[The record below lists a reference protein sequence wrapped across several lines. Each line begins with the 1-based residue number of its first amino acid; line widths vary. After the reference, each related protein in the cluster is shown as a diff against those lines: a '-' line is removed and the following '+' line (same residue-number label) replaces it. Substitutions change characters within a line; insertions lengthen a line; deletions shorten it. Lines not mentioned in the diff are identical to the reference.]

1 MRIDS
6 LPVMLAC
13 ASITV
18 DVLAVRLPVVQDVDV
33 VVAGGSSAAVA
44 AAVAAKQ
51 AGATVFLAAPRP
63 YLGEDLAGT
72 LRLARVPGDDESH
85 PIYRAIFDGRRA
97 ARANWPFAY
106 TYDAKPD
113 KQHDDAKHS
122 VLTDGKFGNATLES
136 VQFSGDVTVSVD
148 LGEARDISGVELS
161 TYLREHKA
169 GKNRNADLSKVG
181 FRTAAMEVSA
191 SRDGKTWSLVSF
203 SDKPAVMGTTNSG
216 ILSVPISGTWRY
228 LRVRAVRDP
237 AYPRQLLGELRVLK
251 GDSAVDELVDRTTP
265 IAVKRTLDEALLA
278 AGVPY
283 LTGAVPCGLLKDEDD
298 RACGIVIADRSGRQA
313 IRAKVIID
321 AMPRGRIARL
331 AGAEATFKAG
341 TRTFSRIVLSG
352 ERPKSSRVR
361 ATQLPGDVPVTV
373 KNIRSKRFPND
384 FTAHFWKCEMDV
396 DMPDDSARSFAE
408 AEQALRDA
416 TFTPLQADAANTAVL
431 ADEPAL
437 RVPDGKPVFVL
448 APCAFP
454 GKAITV
460 GAQTGTAAAK
470 TAKGIPAPS
479 GQIYVYGALPGEKLL
494 IHASAARVGE
504 HAKAL
509 PSYLVKAS
517 GTVADVSPMPLLAT
531 CDTFVV
537 GAGTGGGPAGISA
550 ARAGAKTIVCE
561 YVYMMGGVST
571 DGLIGHYYYGN
582 RVGFTREIDAGV
594 QETGA
599 VFPQAKS
606 EWYRREQRRAGA
618 EIWFGTMLQGVVVY
632 GSRVIGVVVVMPDGT
647 RGAVRCSNVVDATGN
662 AEIPALVGTDTEFI
676 TDEDLSVQGATMARN
691 TLGTGY
697 ANSDLG
703 FVDDTD
709 AADVF
714 YFALRTRASMPDG
727 TWDQAQVVNSRE
739 RRRMVGA
746 FYMTPP
752 DVMNGRTYP
761 DTVVRT
767 YSNFDSHGQTA
778 HDAFFIED
786 PGHKPMYVNLPYRCF
801 LPKTL
806 DGVLV
811 TGLGISAHRDAMPI
825 LRMEPD
831 VQNQGYVAG
840 YAAASAVKA
849 GVTVRNVDMKALQK
863 HLVEKKI
870 IGPDVPKQKDSFPLS
885 DEAFAKAV
893 HDLADNY
900 KGLAVLM
907 TDPDRARPLLA
918 RAYATAEGE
927 SKFNYA
933 HLLAMLGRDDG
944 AALVLAK
951 FKAMDWDKGWNY
963 RGMGQYN
970 RSVSWVDSYA
980 IALGH
985 AKVRAA
991 VPALIEKADQLTEK
1005 SEYSHF
1011 RAIARA
1017 LEEIGDPS
1025 AAPALARVLKRPG
1038 IGGRAQKMQ
1047 AKVPVF
1053 EGFSNRAG
1061 DWERT
1066 LSLREICIARALYR
1080 LGDTPDGLGR
1090 RTLEAYAADP
1100 RRAFAAHA
1108 CLVLKQ
1114 QPTTT
1119 K

>member
-1 MRIDS
+1 MRKRTYFVS
-6 LPVMLAC
+6 FLLLSTQMF
-13 ASITV
+13 ASN
-18 DVLAVRLPVVQDVDV
+18 LPVVQDVDV

-97 ARANWPFAY
+97 ARPSWPFTY
-106 TYDAKPD
+106 TYDLKPD
-113 KQHDDAKHS
+113 RSHGDAKHS

-136 VQFSGDVTVSVD
+136 VQFPGDVTVSVD

-169 GKNRNADLSKVG
+169 GKNQNADLSKVG
-181 FRTAAMEVSA
+181 FRTSAMEVSA
-191 SRDGKTWSLVSF
+191 SRDGKEWSPISF
-203 SDKPAVMGTTNSG
+203 SDKPAVRGTTNSG
-216 ILSVPISGTWRY
+216 ILSVPIAGTWRY

-251 GDSAVDELVDRTTP
+251 GDSAVDTLVDRATP

-283 LTGAVPCGLLKDEDD
+283 LTGAVPCGVLKDADG
-298 RACGIVIADRSGRQA
+298 RAGGIVIADRSGRQA
-313 IRAKVIID
+313 IRSKVIID

-331 AGAEATFKAG
+331 AGAEATFKTG

-352 ERPKSSRVR
+352 ERPKNSRVR
-361 ATQLPGDVPVTV
+361 ATQLPGDVPIKV
-373 KNIRSKRFPND
+373 KNIRSKNFPNA

-396 DMPDDSARSFAE
+396 EMSDDSARSFAA

-431 ADEPAL
+431 VDEPAL
-437 RVPDGKPVFVL
+437 RVPDDKPVFAL
-448 APCAFP
+448 APSELP
-454 GKAITV
+454 GKAITA
-460 GAQTGTAAAK
+460 GAQAGAAAAK
-470 TAKGIPAPS
+470 VAKGTPAPR
-479 GQIYVYGALPGEKLL
+479 GKLYVYGALPGEKLL
-494 IHASAARVGE
+494 TLASAARVGE

-509 PSYLVKAS
+509 PSYLVNAS
-517 GTVADVSPMPLLAT
+517 GTVADVLAMPLLAT

-582 RVGFTREIDAGV
+582 RVGFTQEIDAGV

-618 EIWFGTMLQGVVVY
+618 EIWFGTMLQGVIVY
-632 GSRVIGVVVVMPDGT
+632 GSRVTGVVVVMPDGT
-647 RGAVRCSNVVDATGN
+647 RGVVRCSNVIDATGN
-662 AEIPALVGTDTEFI
+662 AEIPALAGTDTEFI
-676 TDEDLSVQGATMARN
+676 TDTDLSVQGASMARN

-714 YFALRTRASMPDG
+714 YFALRSRMSMPDG
-727 TWDQAQVVNSRE
+727 SWDQSQVVNSRE

-786 PGHKPMYVNLPYRCF
+786 PGHKPMYVNLPYRCL

-840 YAAASAVKA
+840 YAAASAVKT
-849 GVTVRNVDMKALQK
+849 GVSVHNVDVKALQK

-893 HDLADNY
+893 RDLADNY

-927 SKFNYA
+927 AKFNYA
-933 HLLAMLGRDDG
+933 HLLAMLGCDDG

-985 AKVRAA
+985 AKVQAA
-991 VPALIEKADQLTEK
+991 VPALVEKADLLTEK

-1017 LEEIGDPS
+1017 LEEIGDKS

-1038 IGGRAQKMQ
+1038 IAGHAQKMQ
-1047 AKVPVF
+1047 ANVPVF
-1053 EGFSNRAG
+1053 PSYSNKAG

-1090 RTLEAYAADP
+1090 STLEAYAADP
-1100 RRAFAAHA
+1100 RRAFATHA
-1108 CLVLKQ
+1108 QLVLGK
-1114 QPTTT
+1114 
-1119 K
+1119 

>member
-1 MRIDS
+1 
-6 LPVMLAC
+6 MLAS
-13 ASITV
+13 AGIAINA
-18 DVLAVRLPVVQDVDV
+18 LAGGLPVVQDVDV

-44 AAVAAKQ
+44 AAVAAKK

-63 YLGEDLAGT
+63 YLGEDIAGT
-72 LRLARVPGDDESH
+72 LQLARAPSDDESH
-85 PIYRAIFDGRRA
+85 PLYRAIFDGRRA
-97 ARANWPFAY
+97 ARTGWSFTY
-106 TYDAKPD
+106 TYDAAPD
-113 KQHDDAKHS
+113 KTHPDAKHT
-122 VLTDGKFGNATLES
+122 VLSDGAFGDSARQS
-136 VQFSGDVTVSVD
+136 VQFPGNVTVSVD
-148 LGEARDISGVELS
+148 LGAEREVSGVELS
-161 TYLREHKA
+161 TYLREQ
-169 GKNRNADLSKVG
+169 KNGSLSTATLKSIG

-191 SRDGKTWSLVSF
+191 SRDGKAWTSVGF
-203 SDKPAVMGTTNSG
+203 TDKPAVLGTTNNG
-216 ILSVPISGTWRY
+216 ILTIPFAGTWRY
-228 LRVRAVRDP
+228 LRVSAIRDA
-237 AYPRQLLGELRVLK
+237 AYSRQLLGELRVLK
-251 GDSAVDELVDRTTP
+251 GDAAVAGLTDRTTP
-265 IAVKRTLDEALLA
+265 FIVKRTLDEALLS

-283 LTGAVPCGLLKDEDD
+283 LTGAVPCGILKDADG
-298 RACGIVIADRSGRQA
+298 RACGGIVIADRSGRQA

-331 AGAEATFKAG
+331 AGAEATFKTG
-341 TRTFSRIVLSG
+341 TRTFSRVVLSG
-352 ERPKSSRVR
+352 ERPKDRRVR
-361 ATQLPGDVPVTV
+361 ATQLPGDVPVKV
-373 KNIRSKRFPND
+373 KDHRRSRNFPGN

-396 DMPDDSARSFAE
+396 KMPDDSARSFAA

-416 TFTPLQADAANTAVL
+416 TFTSLQADAANTAVL
-431 ADEPAL
+431 AGESEL
-437 RVPDGKPVFVL
+437 RVPGGKPVFAL
-448 APCAFP
+448 SPCELP
-454 GKAITV
+454 GKAITA
-460 GAQTGTAAAK
+460 GAQTGAAAAK
-470 TAKGIPAPS
+470 AAKGMPAPR
-479 GQIYVYGALPGEKLL
+479 GKLYVYSSLPGEELL
-494 IHASAARVGE
+494 TLASAERVGE

-509 PSYLVKAS
+509 PDYLVNAS
-517 GTVADVSPMPLLAT
+517 GTVKDVLAMPLLAT

-550 ARAGAKTIVCE
+550 ARGGAKTIVCDFL
-561 YVYMMGGVST
+561 YMMGGVST
-571 DGLIGHYYYGN
+571 DGLIGYYYYGN
-582 RVGFTREIDAGV
+582 RVGFTKEIDAGV
-594 QETGA
+594 AETGA

-618 EIWFGTMLQGVVVY
+618 EIWFGTMVQGVIMH
-632 GSRVIGVVVVMPDGT
+632 GSRVTGVVVVMPDGT
-647 RGAVRCSNVVDATGN
+647 RGAVRCSNVVDSTGN
-662 AEIPALVGTDTEFI
+662 AEIPALAGAPTEFI
-676 TDEDLSVQGATMARN
+676 TDEDLSVQGAGMARK
-691 TLGTGY
+691 TLGAAY
-697 ANSDLG
+697 ANSDLS

-709 AADVF
+709 AADLF
-714 YFALRTRASMPDG
+714 YFALRSRASLPGG

-761 DTVVRT
+761 DTVLRT

-840 YAAASAVKA
+840 WAAASAVRA
-849 GVTVRNVDMKALQK
+849 GVSVRDVDVKALQA
-863 HLVEKKI
+863 HLVEKKV
-870 IGPDVPKQKDSFPLS
+870 IGADVLNQKDSFPLS

-893 HDLADNY
+893 RDLADNY

-918 RAYATAEGE
+918 SAYATAEGE
-927 SKFNYA
+927 AKFNYA

-951 FKAMDWDKGWNY
+951 FKAMNWDRGWNY

-991 VPALIEKADQLTEK
+991 VPALVEKADLLTEK

-1017 LEEIGDPS
+1017 LEEIGDKS

-1038 IGGRAQKMQ
+1038 IGGHAQKMQ

-1053 EGFSNRAG
+1053 EGYSNKAG

-1108 CLVLKQ
+1108 RLVLKSD
-1114 QPTTT
+1114 
-1119 K
+1119 KRD

>member
-1 MRIDS
+1 MEKKASGI
-6 LPVMLAC
+6 LAC
-13 ASITV
+13 AGLILST
-18 DVLAVRLPVVQDVDV
+18 LAGELPVVQDVDV

-44 AAVAAKQ
+44 AAVAAKE

-72 LRLARVPGDDESH
+72 LHLARVPGDYESH
-85 PIYRAIFDGRRA
+85 PIYRSIFDGRRA
-97 ARANWPFAY
+97 ARPSWPFKY
-106 TYDAKPD
+106 SYDATPD
-113 KQHDDAKHS
+113 KLHADAKKT
-122 VLTDGKFGNATLES
+122 VLSDGVFGDPAKNS
-136 VQFSGDVTVSVD
+136 VQFPGDVTVSVD
-148 LGEARDISGVELS
+148 LGAVRDVSCVELS
-161 TYLREHKA
+161 TYLREQKGETLRTA
-169 GKNRNADLSKVG
+169 GLASVG

-191 SRDGKTWSLVSF
+191 SCDGKTWSPVAI
-203 SDKPAVMGTTNSG
+203 SDKPAVMGTTSNG
-216 ILSVPISGTWRY
+216 IFTMPLAGRWRY
-228 LRVRAVRDP
+228 LRVRATKDQ
-237 AYPRQLLGELRVLK
+237 AYPRQILGELRIVK
-251 GDSAVDELVDRTTP
+251 GDSAVEGLVDRATP
-265 IAVKRTLDEALLA
+265 FTVKRALDEAMLA
-278 AGVPY
+278 ADVPY
-283 LTGAVPCGLLKDEDD
+283 LTGAVPCGLLKDADGH
-298 RACGIVIADRSGRQA
+298 ACGIVIADRSGRQA
-313 IRAKVIID
+313 IRAKVVID

-331 AGAEATFKAG
+331 AGAEAAFKPG
-341 TRTFSRIVLSG
+341 LRTFSRVVLSG
-352 ERPKSSRVR
+352 EQPKDPRVR
-361 ATQLPGDVPVTV
+361 VKQLPGTVPVSVT
-373 KNIRSKRFPND
+373 KIRSKAFPNAFD
-384 FTAHFWKCEMDV
+384 AHFWKCEMDV
-396 DMPDDSARSFAE
+396 DMPDGSARSFAA

-416 TFTPLQADAANTAVL
+416 TFTPLQADAANTVVL
-431 ADEPAL
+431 AGEPPL
-437 RVPDGKPVFVL
+437 RVPDDSRVFAL
-448 APCAFP
+448 GPCEFP
-454 GKAITV
+454 GKAIAD
-460 GAQTGTAAAK
+460 GAMAGTAAAK
-470 TAKGIPAPS
+470 SAKATPAPRGALS
-479 GQIYVYGALPGEKLL
+479 VCSALPGEKLL
-494 IHASAARVGE
+494 ELKSGERVGE

-509 PSYLVKAS
+509 PAYLVNAS
-517 GTVADVSPMPLLAT
+517 GAVADAASLPLLAT

-561 YVYMMGGVST
+561 YLYMMGGVST
-571 DGLIGHYYYGN
+571 DGLIGRYYFGN
-582 RVGFTREIDAGV
+582 RVGFTHEIDEGV
-594 QETGA
+594 KVTGA

-618 EIWFGTMLQGVVVY
+618 EIWFGTMLEGVIVD
-632 GSRVIGVVVVMPDGT
+632 GSRVTGVVVVMPDGT
-647 RGAVRCSNVVDATGN
+647 RGAVRCANVIDSTGN
-662 AEIPALVGTDTEFI
+662 AEIPALAGTDTEFI
-676 TDEDLSVQGATMARN
+676 TDTELSVQGVGMARN

-697 ANSDLG
+697 ANSDLS

-709 AADVF
+709 AADLF
-714 YFALRTRASMPDG
+714 YFALRSRASLPAD
-727 TWDQAQVVNSRE
+727 TWDQAQIVNSRE

-831 VQNQGYVAG
+831 VQNQGYAAG
-840 YAAASAVKA
+840 WAAANAAKT
-849 GVTVRNVDMKALQK
+849 GVSVRDIDVKALQA
-863 HLVEKKI
+863 HLVEKKVI
-870 IGPDVPKQKDSFPLS
+870 DADVPNQKDSFPLS
-885 DEAFAKAV
+885 DEAFAQAV
-893 HDLADNY
+893 RDLADGY

-918 RAYATAEGE
+918 GAYTAAEGE
-927 SKFNYA
+927 AKFNYA
-933 HLLAMLGRDDG
+933 HMLAMLGRDDG

-963 RGMGQYN
+963 RGMGQFN
-970 RSVSWVDSYA
+970 RSVSWADSYA

-991 VPALIEKADQLTEK
+991 VPALVEKADRLTEK

-1017 LEEIGDPS
+1017 LEEIGDKS
-1025 AAPALARVLKRPG
+1025 AAPALARVLQRPG
-1038 IGGRAQKMQ
+1038 IGGHAQKMQ
-1047 AKVPVF
+1047 ADVPVF
-1053 EGFSNRAG
+1053 AGYSNKAG

-1100 RRAFAAHA
+1100 RRAFATHA
-1108 CLVLKQ
+1108 SLVLGGK
-1114 QPTTT
+1114 

>member
-1 MRIDS
+1 MENK
-6 LPVMLAC
+6 VFGALAG
-13 ASITV
+13 AGLI
-18 DVLAVRLPVVQDVDV
+18 LNAFAGELPVVQDVDV

-51 AGATVFLAAPRP
+51 SGATVFLAAPRP

-72 LRLARVPGDDESH
+72 LHLARVPGDDESH
-85 PIYRAIFDGRRA
+85 PIYRSIFDGRRA
-97 ARANWPFAY
+97 ARDGWPFTYA
-106 TYDAKPD
+106 YDATPD
-113 KQHDDAKHS
+113 KTHADAKRN
-122 VLTDGKFGNATLES
+122 VLSNGAFGNAVQDS
-136 VQFSGDVTVSVD
+136 VQFPGDVTVSVD

-161 TYLREHKA
+161 TYLREQKGDTLRTA
-169 GKNRNADLSKVG
+169 NLASVG

-191 SRDGKTWSLVSF
+191 SRDGKTWTPVAF
-203 SDKPAVMGTTNSG
+203 TDKPAVRGTTTSG
-216 ILSVPISGTWRY
+216 LLTVPFEGRWRY
-228 LRVRAVRDP
+228 LRVTAIRDA
-237 AYPRQLLGELRVLK
+237 AYSRQLLGELRVLK
-251 GDSAVDELVDRTTP
+251 GDSAVDALVDRATP
-265 IAVKRTLDEALLA
+265 FAVKRALDEAMLA

-283 LTGAVPCGLLKDEDD
+283 LTGAVPCGLLKDADG

-313 IRAKVIID
+313 IRAKVVID
-321 AMPRGRIARL
+321 ATPRGRIARL
-331 AGAEATFKAG
+331 AGAETAAFKPG
-341 TRTFSRIVLSG
+341 PRTFSRVVLSG
-352 ERPKSSRVR
+352 EQPKDLRVR
-361 ATQLPGDVPVTV
+361 VKQLPGTVPVAVT
-373 KNIRSKRFPND
+373 KIRSKAFPNEFD
-384 FTAHFWKCEMDV
+384 AHFWKCEMDV
-396 DMPDDSARSFAE
+396 DMPDDSARSFAA

-416 TFTPLQADAANTAVL
+416 TFTPLQADAANTVVL
-431 ADEPAL
+431 AGEPPL
-437 RVPDGKPVFVL
+437 RVPDGGRVFAL
-448 APCAFP
+448 GPCELP
-454 GKAITV
+454 GKAIVAGAMAGTV
-460 GAQTGTAAAK
+460 AAK
-470 TAKGIPAPS
+470 SAKATPAPHGALS
-479 GQIYVYGALPGEKLL
+479 VYSALPGEKVLAL
-494 IHASAARVGE
+494 KPGERVGE

-509 PSYLVKAS
+509 PSYLVNAS
-517 GTVADVSPMPLLAT
+517 GTVADAASLPLLAT

-550 ARAGAKTIVCE
+550 ARAGAKTIVCD
-561 YVYMMGGVST
+561 YLYMMGGVST
-571 DGLIGHYYYGN
+571 DGLIGLYYFGN
-582 RVGFTREIDAGV
+582 RVGFTHEIDEGV
-594 QETGA
+594 KETGA

-618 EIWFGTMLQGVVVY
+618 EIWFGTMVQGVIVD
-632 GSRVIGVVVVMPDGT
+632 GTRVTGVVVVMPDGT
-647 RGAVRCSNVVDATGN
+647 RGAVRCANVIDSTGN
-662 AEIPALVGTDTEFI
+662 AEIPALAGADTEYLTDTE
-676 TDEDLSVQGATMARN
+676 LSVQGAGMARN

-697 ANSDLG
+697 ANSDLS

-709 AADVF
+709 AADLF
-714 YFALRTRASMPDG
+714 YFALRSRASLPAD

-831 VQNQGYVAG
+831 VQNQGYAVG
-840 YAAASAVKA
+840 WAAANAAKKGIS
-849 GVTVRNVDMKALQK
+849 VRDVDVKALQA
-863 HLVEKKI
+863 HLVEKKVI
-870 IGPDVPKQKDSFPLS
+870 DADVPKQTDSFPLS
-885 DEAFAKAV
+885 DEAFAQAV
-893 HDLADNY
+893 RDLADGY
-900 KGLAVLM
+900 KGLGVLM

-918 RAYATAEGE
+918 GAYATAEGE

-951 FKAMDWDKGWNY
+951 FKAMDWDRGWNY
-963 RGMGQYN
+963 RGMGQFN
-970 RSVSWVDSYA
+970 RSVSWADSYA

-1011 RAIARA
+1011 RAVARA
-1017 LEEIGDPS
+1017 LEEIGDKS

-1038 IGGRAQKMQ
+1038 IAGHAQKMQ
-1047 AKVPVF
+1047 ANVPVF
-1053 EGFSNRAG
+1053 EGYSNKAG

-1066 LSLREICIARALYR
+1066 LALREICIARALYR

-1100 RRAFAAHA
+1100 RRAFATHA
-1108 CLVLKQ
+1108 RLVLGRNNR
-1114 QPTTT
+1114 
-1119 K
+1119 

>member
-1 MRIDS
+1 MIKPLS
-6 LPVMLAC
+6 AGIAGVALLLNAQ
-13 ASITV
+13 AG
-18 DVLAVRLPVVQDVDV
+18 RLPVVQDVDV

-72 LRLARVPGDDESH
+72 LHLARVPDDDESH

-97 ARANWPFAY
+97 ARTSWPFTY

-113 KQHDDAKHS
+113 KQHGDAKHA

-136 VQFSGDVTVSVD
+136 VQFPGDVTVAVD

-161 TYLREHKA
+161 TYLREHRA
-169 GKNRNADLSKVG
+169 GKNRKADLSKVG

-191 SRDGKTWSLVSF
+191 SRDGKAWSLVSF
-203 SDKPAVMGTTNSG
+203 SGKPAVMGTTNSG
-216 ILSVPISGTWRY
+216 ILSVPVSGTWRY

-251 GDSAVDELVDRTTP
+251 GDSAVDTLVDRTAP
-265 IAVKRTLDEALLA
+265 IVVKRTLDEALLA

-283 LTGAVPCGLLKDEDD
+283 LTGAVPCGLLKDEDG

-313 IRAKVIID
+313 IRAKMIID

-331 AGAEATFKAG
+331 AGAASTFKAG

-408 AEQALRDA
+408 AEQ
-416 TFTPLQADAANTAVL
+416 
-431 ADEPAL
+431 
-437 RVPDGKPVFVL
+437 L

-479 GQIYVYGALPGEKLL
+479 GRIYVYGALPGEKLL
-494 IHASAARVGE
+494 IHASAERVGE

-531 CDTFVV
+531 CDTFVA

-582 RVGFTREIDAGV
+582 RVGFTQEIDAGV

-618 EIWFGTMLQGVVVY
+618 EIWFGTMLQGVIVY

-676 TDEDLSVQGATMARN
+676 TDTELSVQGATMARN

-714 YFALRTRASMPDG
+714 YFALRSRMSMPDG
-727 TWDQAQVVNSRE
+727 SWDQSQVVNSRE

-849 GVTVRNVDMKALQK
+849 GVTVRNVDIKALQK

-870 IGPDVPKQKDSFPLS
+870 IGPDVPNQKDSFPLS

-927 SKFNYA
+927 AKFNYA

-970 RSVSWVDSYA
+970 RSVSWADSYA

-985 AKVRAA
+985 AKVQAA
-991 VPALIEKADQLTEK
+991 VPALVEKADLLTEK

-1017 LEEIGDPS
+1017 LEEIGDKS

-1038 IGGRAQKMQ
+1038 IGGHAQKMQ
-1047 AKVPVF
+1047 ADVPVF
-1053 EGFSNRAG
+1053 PGYSNKAG

-1090 RTLEAYAADP
+1090 STLEAYAADP
-1100 RRAFAAHA
+1100 RRAFATHA
-1108 CLVLKQ
+1108 KLVLGL
-1114 QPTTT
+1114 
-1119 K
+1119 

>member
-1 MRIDS
+1 MEKK
-6 LPVMLAC
+6 VVGALAG
-13 ASITV
+13 AGILLNV
-18 DVLAVRLPVVQDVDV
+18 FAFRLPVVQDVDV

-72 LRLARVPGDDESH
+72 LRLARVPDDDESH

-97 ARANWPFAY
+97 ARPSWPFTY

-113 KQHDDAKHS
+113 KTHLDAKQS
-122 VLTDGKFGNATLES
+122 VLTDGKFGNATHES
-136 VQFSGDVTVSVD
+136 VQFAGDVTVSVD
-148 LGEARDISGVELS
+148 LGEVRDISGVELS
-161 TYLREHKA
+161 TYLREHRA
-169 GKNRNADLSKVG
+169 GKNRKADLSKVG

-191 SRDGKTWSLVSF
+191 SRDGKTWRLVSF
-203 SDKPAVMGTTNSG
+203 SDKPAVRGTTNSG

-251 GDSAVDELVDRTTP
+251 GDSAVDTLVDRTTP
-265 IAVKRTLDEALLA
+265 ITVKRTLDEALLA

-283 LTGAVPCGLLKDEDD
+283 LTGAVPCGLLKDEDE

-313 IRAKVIID
+313 IRAKMIID

-361 ATQLPGDVPVTV
+361 TTQLPGDVPVTV

-479 GQIYVYGALPGEKLL
+479 GRIYVYGALPGEKLL
-494 IHASAARVGE
+494 IHASAERVGE

-561 YVYMMGGVST
+561 YVYMMGGVTT

-582 RVGFTREIDAGV
+582 RVGFTQEIDAGV

-618 EIWFGTMLQGVVVY
+618 EIWYGTMLQGVIVY

-676 TDEDLSVQGATMARN
+676 TDTELSVQGATMARN

-714 YFALRTRASMPDG
+714 YFALRSRMSMPDG
-727 TWDQAQVVNSRE
+727 SWDQSQVVNSRE

-786 PGHKPMYVNLPYRCF
+786 PGHKPMYVNLPYRCC

-849 GVTVRNVDMKALQK
+849 GVSVRNVDIKALQA

-870 IGPDVPKQKDSFPLS
+870 IGPDVPNQKDSFPLS

-918 RAYATAEGE
+918 AAYRSAEGE
-927 SKFNYA
+927 AKFNYA
-933 HLLAMLGRDDG
+933 HLLAMLGCDDG

-985 AKVRAA
+985 AKVHAA
-991 VPALIEKADQLTEK
+991 VPALVEKADLLTEK

-1017 LEEIGDPS
+1017 LEEIGDKS

-1038 IGGRAQKMQ
+1038 IGGHAQKMQ
-1047 AKVPVF
+1047 ANVPVF
-1053 EGFSNRAG
+1053 PGYSNKAG

-1090 RTLEAYAADP
+1090 RTMEAYAADP
-1100 RRAFAAHA
+1100 RRAFATHA
-1108 CLVLKQ
+1108 QLVLGK
-1114 QPTTT
+1114 
-1119 K
+1119 